1 MLLPERP
8 SPKTSRCGSASASR
22 ATGASCRSST
32 PSSSRRS
39 PVPELVAGLGAH
51 GVEVDPLGQEPQPG
65 AARPGPA
72 GRDAGDEVLDAV
84 AERGGAGVAVDP
96 RQRGEEVQRPG
107 DQAAAGASGRHQRRR
122 PAVDLGV
129 QRIAETQLE
138 PGAEQ
143 VAHGGPEVR
152 PAAGR
157 RHHVQ
162 AERQPPGG
170 ELVQLDLEVVEVGAQ
185 RAPAVHDEED
195 VAVPVVDL
203 ARRAA
208 RPVGL
213 DRVDAPGAEAG
224 LAAVHD
230 ALHLGDDPAYDV
242 GVGPRADPG
251 DVGEPGERRERAAA
265 EVEDVDAGLLRRRR
279 QRQAGHDRPQQRAL
293 AAPRTADHGDV
304 TAGAA
309 QVGGERVAA
318 LLPGAVDGAERDDQA
333 VEVPP
338 PVGDQTEVRVRGEVA
353 HQPVERVGPVERG
366 QPDLVRG
373 RSVARQPPHG
383 EVEQRLLLVGGRRLG
398 APGRRPRAGAPRRAP
413 NGRTPGRPPSVRRAA
428 VRPAGGGPDT

>member
-1 MLLPERP
+1 MEEVRVGHLAEQRAPIVDDHELRLLGRARPHDLPEVAPQHGALAGTPVAEDQQVRLGVGVQGDRGQLPLVDAEQQPAVARP
-8 SPKTSRCGSASASR
+8 GGGPR
-22 ATGASCRSST
+22 
-32 PSSSRRS
+32 
-39 PVPELVAGLGAH
+39 LGAD

-65 AARPGPA
+65 AAGPGPA

-107 DQAAAGASGRHQRRR
+107 EQAATGASGRHQRRR

-129 QRIAETQLE
+129 QRIPETQLE
-138 PGAEQ
+138 SGAEQ

-152 PAAGR
+152 PAAGP

-170 ELVQLDLEVVEVGAQ
+170 ELVQLDLEVVEVGAH

-213 DRVDAPGAEAG
+213 DRVDTPGAEAG
-224 LAAVHD
+224 LAAFHD

-242 GVGPRADPG
+242 GVGPRADPR

-279 QRQAGHDRPQQRAL
+279 QRQTGHDRPQQRAL
-293 AAPRTADHGDV
+293 PAPGTPDHGDV

-309 QVGGERVAA
+309 QVGGERAAA
-318 LLPGAVDGAERDDQA
+318 LLTGEVDAAEGDDQA

-338 PVGDQTEVRVRGEVA
+338 PVGDQTEVRV
-353 HQPVERVGPVERG
+353 
-366 QPDLVRG
+366 
-373 RSVARQPPHG
+373 
-383 EVEQRLLLVGGRRLG
+383 
-398 APGRRPRAGAPRRAP
+398 PR
-413 NGRTPGRPPSVRRAA
+413 
-428 VRPAGGGPDT
+428 